1 MHWFSTFRPFYLL
14 TDSSLVI
21 GHFGDSRK
29 PASPQIGSRLVSAI
43 CFFGFGAEHAYD
55 NTPEMLRLLP
65 IDVPV
70 PSFHFAAHE
79 RGNLFGQKVGAA

>member
-1 MHWFSTFRPFYLL
+1 MHWFSTFRPELFFSHR
-14 TDSSLVI
+14 T
-21 GHFGDSRK
+21 FPRNW
-29 PASPQIGSRLVSAI
+29 QIGSRLVSAI
-43 CFFGFGAEHAYD
+43 RFFSFRAEHAYD
-55 NTPEMLRLLP
+55 NAPEMLRLSP